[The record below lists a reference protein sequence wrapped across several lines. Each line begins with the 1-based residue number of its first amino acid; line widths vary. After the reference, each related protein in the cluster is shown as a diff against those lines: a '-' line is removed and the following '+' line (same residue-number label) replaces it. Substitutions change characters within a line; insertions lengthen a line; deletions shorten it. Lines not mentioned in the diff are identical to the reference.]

1 MSGALVFTS
10 LVPFAAVLAPVV
22 VAVAAFLIHVLRRV

>member
-10 LVPFAAVLAPVV
+10 LVPVAAVLAPVV
-22 VAVAAFLIHVLRRV
+22 AAMAAFLNHLLRRG